1 MTAGT
6 VLSAAF
12 SPIKLPLGLF
22 IVDYPCTCLC
32 LGFSQMILIF
42 PFLLI
47 TLHFSQIGF
56 TDDLT
61 FMRDPPFIHCSA
73 FCSLTRFLLSA
84 TLDFWHTL
92 KHSNARKRAYIV

>member
-1 MTAGT
+1 MTAGYA
-6 VLSAAF
+6 SAAF
-12 SPIKLPLGLF
+12 RSDKASTSGLL

-32 LGFSQMILIF
+32 LGFSQITLIF

-61 FMRDPPFIHCSA
+61 FTLNPPF
-73 FCSLTRFLLSA
+73 T
-84 TLDFWHTL
+84 
-92 KHSNARKRAYIV
+92 KRPFYIIA